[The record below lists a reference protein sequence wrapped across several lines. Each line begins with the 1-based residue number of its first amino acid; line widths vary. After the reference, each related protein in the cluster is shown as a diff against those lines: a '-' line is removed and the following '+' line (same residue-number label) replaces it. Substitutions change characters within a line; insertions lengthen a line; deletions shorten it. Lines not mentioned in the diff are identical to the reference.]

1 MAVRASMS
9 ALIAQVSLLI
19 NDSTNA
25 TFSTQQVQDWL
36 DRTRQIVRYEL
47 LQPAPDIV
55 PQTNASAQFNWA
67 TYVSHFTDWEADE
80 VIQAGIKGTQSWA
93 IVTPTTSDEL
103 TGRWTLDVT
112 LPTISTNIPGQ
123 LPPLFIT
130 GKTYDPYLAAAMLL
144 EIWAAQLADAYDFV
158 SDGQTFKRS
167 QRSPAKLQLARTY
180 RMQAKPTTTHIV
192 RGDLQTSTS
201 VQPVRLIGEAD
212 DF

>member
-1 MAVRASMS
+1 MAVRGSMG

-25 TFSTQQVQDWL
+25 TFSTQNVQDWL

-47 LQPAPDIV
+47 LTPAPDIV

-67 TYVSHFTDWEADE
+67 TYVSHFSDWEADE

-93 IVTPTTSDEL
+93 IVTPVTSDEL
-103 TGRWTLDVT
+103 AGRWTLDVT

-130 GKTYDPYLAAAMLL
+130 GKTYYPHLA
-144 EIWAAQLADAYDFV
+144 
-158 SDGQTFKRS
+158 
-167 QRSPAKLQLARTY
+167 PA
-180 RMQAKPTTTHIV
+180 P
-192 RGDLQTSTS
+192 
-201 VQPVRLIGEAD
+201 
-212 DF
+212 